1 MTLKIKELL
10 VKVLQNLPTHYL
22 WTPHLYDLN
31 TFKVAGSSSD
41 AYSIGPI
48 HIMTINMDWLSHDYG
63 AISIGTML
71 QIKNFTGYCWGGSIY
86 VRGSIGT
93 GKGYAIQPA
102 SGSVYLRDN
111 ITGTISKAYNGMVAG
126 YILVVRY

>member
-1 MTLKIKELL
+1 MYLKLKEW
-10 VKVLQNLPTHYL
+10 VTKVTQWVPRRFN

-31 TFKVAGSSSD
+31 TYKVAGLTSY
-41 AYSIGPI
+41 AYQIGSIYI
-48 HIMTINMDWLSHDYG
+48 YFLNMDWLDHDFG
-63 AISIGTML
+63 TISIGTML
-71 QIKNFTGYCWGGSIY
+71 QIKNFTGLCWGGSIY

-102 SGSVYLRDN
+102 SNAVYLRDN

-126 YILVVRY
+126 YFLVIK